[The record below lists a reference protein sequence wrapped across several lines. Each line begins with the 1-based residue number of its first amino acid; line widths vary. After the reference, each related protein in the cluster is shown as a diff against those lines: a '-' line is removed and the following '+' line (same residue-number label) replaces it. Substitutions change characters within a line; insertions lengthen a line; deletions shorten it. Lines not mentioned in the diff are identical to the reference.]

1 MYNFPHAKFIELLKD
16 IVVIEVEESYTN
28 KTSFIDNEEL
38 RVFNKNKDLVK
49 GEERN
54 LTQGDKNQLSKGKS
68 DSKDNQKFITKEK
81 KVIHADVNGSFNIVR
96 KILLNFKYDKE
107 KINLSYE
114 LMEISNYQK
123 RKLFNF
129 HDLEIKIKNQINKVN
144 QIKELT

>member
-1 MYNFPHAKFIELLKD
+1 MI
-16 IVVIEVEESYTN
+16 S
-28 KTSFIDNEEL
+28 
-38 RVFNKNKDLVK
+38 FNKKELNDSEKEKD
-49 GEERN
+49 
-54 LTQGDKNQLSKGKS
+54 LTQGDENQLSKNKINSKGNKKLVGKRI
-68 DSKDNQKFITKEK
+68 DRKFISKNK

-96 KILLNFKYDKE
+96 KVLLNFNYKE
-107 KINLSYE
+107 EIINIEYE